1 MLLLAS
7 SRFHTTASWASLC
20 ILLVSASYAR
30 SDSARLLYTSVYGK
44 GWRVGGLEI
53 GLPDSARFVS
63 VGCSRAAALERGV
76 CIQVHFN
83 SGSPVS
89 SILNVLDDSLPVIGL
104 ECELSFL
111 IFSSWPTPFL
121 SSSLPPPSSLS
132 LAAPE
137 FLNMIRRS

>member
-76 CIQVHFN
+76 CI
-83 SGSPVS
+83 
-89 SILNVLDDSLPVIGL
+89 
-104 ECELSFL
+104 
-111 IFSSWPTPFL
+111 
-121 SSSLPPPSSLS
+121 
-132 LAAPE
+132 
-137 FLNMIRRS
+137 